1 MFGTMSLATGLAAD
15 WDGHMG
21 GDAHGWMWLWGTLM
35 IVLFVA
41 VIALVVWLVAR
52 DTHGHTSATMPPTPA
67 PTDRARAILAERLA
81 RGEIDPDE
89 YQERLRHLS

>member
-1 MFGTMSLATGLAAD
+1 MFGVMSLAAALAAD

-35 IVLFVA
+35 MALFVA
-41 VIALVVWLVAR
+41 VIALVVWLIAR
-52 DTHGHTSATMPPTPA
+52 GTHGHPSATPPTSA
-67 PTDRARAILAERLA
+67 PTDHARAILAERLA
-81 RGEIDPDE
+81 RGEIDPEE